1 MNTNT
6 IPKHIA
12 VIMDGN
18 RRWAKERGLPVLAGH
33 KKVAD
38 DILIPLVEHAADAG
52 ISYMTFWA
60 FSTENWQRD
69 TEEVSGIMEIFRHV
83 IKKRWQRL
91 HEKGVRIKVI
101 GDLSKFSDDIRDSMI
116 AVQEQTK
123 NNTKITAVFALNY
136 GGRDEV
142 LRAITNLQIYPAKP
156 DLASPDKSANL
167 PAGPLR
173 RSSSEASK
181 AGPKLN
187 QEEFAEYLDTKGIP
201 DPDMIVRTGGEQR
214 LSGFLPWQGVYSE
227 LYFPSWFMPEF
238 TNEKLDEV
246 IKEYVNRQRR
256 FGK

>member
-1 MNTNT
+1 MTNNTT
-6 IPKHIA
+6 VPKHVA

-38 DILIPLVEHAADAG
+38 DILIPLVEYAAEAG

-69 TEEVSGIMEIFRHV
+69 NDEVQGIMEIFRHI
-83 IKKRWQRL
+83 IKKKWQRL

-101 GDLSKFSDDIRDSMI
+101 GDISKFSEDIRSSLI
-116 AVQEQTK
+116 AVQEETK
-123 NNTKITAVFALNY
+123 KNTKITAAFALNY
-136 GGRDEV
+136 GGRDEI
-142 LRAITNLQIYPAKP
+142 LRAIRL
-156 DLASPDKSANL
+156 L
-167 PAGPLR
+167 PAGDLTDEVF
-173 RSSSEASK
+173 SSH
-181 AGPKLN
+181 
-187 QEEFAEYLDTKGIP
+187 LDTNDMP

-227 LYFPSWFMPEF
+227 LYFPTWYMPEF

-246 IKEYVNRQRR
+246 IKEYATRQRR